1 MGEILAFRT
10 KLLIKGCPVP
20 TFIVSCFTW
29 SAKSS
34 LLQRS
39 NIVSFLQCSSNLVS
53 LEYSSGAAAY
63 LYKSAASAAAA
74 AREMK
79 RTLWPNSP
87 ISATNI
93 FFCSNAHYSNLI
105 FYKTK
110 IINHIIFKLLDL
122 LWFRLIKE
130 VMLFFT
136 LFFRKTFLFLFIQIN
151 QINLYPW
158 Y

>member
-1 MGEILAFRT
+1 MCLSLNWCSNFRET
-10 KLLIKGCPVP
+10 D
-20 TFIVSCFTW
+20 
-29 SAKSS
+29 
-34 LLQRS
+34 
-39 NIVSFLQCSSNLVS
+39 FLQFLESKLIWIYN
-53 LEYSSGAAAY
+53 EYSSGAI
-63 LYKSAASAAAA
+63 YKSAASAAAAADAA

-93 FFCSNAHYSNLI
+93 FFCLNAHYSNLI

-110 IINHIIFKLLDL
+110 VINHIIFKWLDL

-136 LFFRKTFLFLFIQIN
+136 LFFRKTFLFLFIQID